1 MSDVRLFL
9 LSESGFLLH
18 LLTYLMAN
26 SCGSLWEVL
35 VELEPKEAAESL
47 AWTVDLPSHWLS
59 EGIKSE
65 MPLGL
70 GQEMV
75 TKHRQAECSV
85 LLWGMKHYLFGEA
98 TLHNCCAWAFPV
110 KWLISFMEPFIN
122 IITLVTINYCLQ
134 STHTEMTAC
143 STPGRAQGRQR
154 I

>member
-1 MSDVRLFL
+1 MYVSCQIVFIIWVRLLASPSHLFNVLFL
-9 LSESGFLLH
+9 WEFL
-18 LLTYLMAN
+18 
-26 SCGSLWEVL
+26 GSLGRSWAKS
-35 VELEPKEAAESL
+35 EPL
-47 AWTVDLPSHWLS
+47 TRTVDLRSHWLS
-59 EGIKSE
+59 KGIKSQ

-75 TKHRQAECSV
+75 TKHHQAECSV
-85 LLWGMKHYLFGEA
+85 LLWGMKHYLFGE

-134 STHTEMTAC
+134 STHTEMTVC
-143 STPGRAQGRQR
+143 SAPGRAQGRQR